1 MSKEELVKVS
11 PLPDNVLNF
20 KAKNINLN
28 IGGDIISV
36 IDLEKIFFL
45 SKVNCTPEFISTVT
59 NIEVIKVDRIIH
71 SLEFQKTCNQY
82 FSEFSSNNAGES
94 IAQLTLRYTDLL
106 KECFISIRSTVGLRI
121 REAIESGNGLD
132 GKWLNLPLIEKLM
145 RLEFAL
151 HGMPIDLRG
160 VVVKHSN
167 KNSKEKTDEELLNS
181 VKEIQDTLSDIQG
194 SKKLF
199 NPNSFIDV
207 EINNENENENEKE
220 KEIQDE
226 LEKGSREKE

>member
-1 MSKEELVKVS
+1 MSTDSLVKVS

-28 IGGDIISV
+28 IDGDIVNIV
-36 IDLEKIFFL
+36 DLERIFFL
-45 SKVNCTPEFISTVT
+45 SKINCTPEFIATIT
-59 NIEVIKVDRIIH
+59 KIDVIKIDRIIN

-94 IAQLTLRYTDLL
+94 LPQLTLRYTDLL

-121 REAIESGNGLD
+121 REAIESGKGLD

-160 VVVKHSN
+160 VVVKHSD
-167 KNSKEKTDEELLNS
+167 KGSKDKTDEELLNS
-181 VKEIQDTLSDIQG
+181 VKDIQETLG
-194 SKKLF
+194 QIQGKTFS
-199 NPNSFIDV
+199 PNAFV
-207 EINNENENENEKE
+207 EVETIENEIKE
-220 KEIQDE
+220 KEINEEDE
-226 LEKGSREKE
+226 NNKGLKENE